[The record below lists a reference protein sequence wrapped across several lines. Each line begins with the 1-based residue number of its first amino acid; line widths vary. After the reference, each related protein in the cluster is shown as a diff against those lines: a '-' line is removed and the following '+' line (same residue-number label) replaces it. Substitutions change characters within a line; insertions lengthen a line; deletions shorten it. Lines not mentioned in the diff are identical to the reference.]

1 MLLAARRDIGCDRAN
16 EILKCSWAGRKW
28 SRKHGR
34 TKVFLVCLVAEL
46 RKKRGGGVV
55 KVENRKRKK
64 ERKTGRKVKTLNKNF
79 IKFSEWF
86 L

>member
-1 MLLAARRDIGCDRAN
+1 MAVIELTRYSSAPGQEGSGA
-16 EILKCSWAGRKW
+16 E
-28 SRKHGR
+28 KHGR

-46 RKKRGGGVV
+46 RKKRWGGRGV
-55 KVENRKRKK
+55 KVGDRKGKK
-64 ERKTGRKVKTLNKNF
+64 GGETGRKVNTLNKNF